1 MVQYNY
7 SSILNIT
14 SQPEHSNLN
23 GRTLDS
29 TGLLVPQAGHS
40 ILGPLF
46 PIELFSL
53 DDLGDTRDTGK
64 TSKTLDAT
72 IAKTI
77 CIGIPRTYTTSDRP
91 PKAITVTNEGKLLLF
106 LVRNKPIAIATHS
119 ANTCLLYTS
128 PSPRD

>member
-1 MVQYNY
+1 MVQFNY

-46 PIELFSL
+46 LVDLLSL
-53 DDLGDTRDTGK
+53 ADLGETREIGN

-72 IAKTI
+72 IARTI
-77 CIGIPRTYTTSDRP
+77 CIGIPST
-91 PKAITVTNEGKLLLF
+91 
-106 LVRNKPIAIATHS
+106 
-119 ANTCLLYTS
+119 
-128 PSPRD
+128 